1 MGEPWFILILGLA
14 TSELLLVNLVGVCP
28 LLAVTKKLETAAGL
42 AAAIL
47 LVQPISL
54 GLFLICRS
62 WMPQSYAGPEI
73 SLPLI
78 VLCNLFVVH
87 SLTVVGQLWSFRIF
101 RLARP
106 FMSIL
111 NVNCIVLGISLITLG
126 SGGGVL
132 FAFSLALGYAFALIV
147 VAEIS
152 ERLSANKVPQS
163 MQGAPIILLS
173 LGIIALAIQGIH
185 G

>member
-1 MGEPWFILILGLA
+1 MDAPWFILILGLA
-14 TSELLLVNLVGVCP
+14 TSELLLVNLIGVCP

-54 GLFLICRS
+54 ALSLVCRS
-62 WMPQSYAGPEI
+62 QLPPDLGVPEV
-73 SLPLI
+73 SLPLS
-78 VLCNLFVVH
+78 VLCNLLVVH
-87 SLTVVGQLWSFRIF
+87 SLTVVGQLWSLRVFQ
-101 RLARP
+101 LARP

-111 NVNCIVLGISLITLG
+111 NDNCVVLGLSLIVLG

-132 FAFSLALGYAFALIV
+132 FALGLALGYAFSLIV
-147 VAEIS
+147 VAEIG
-152 ERLSANKVPQS
+152 ERLSANKIPQS

-173 LGIIALAIQGIH
+173 MGIVSLAIQGIH